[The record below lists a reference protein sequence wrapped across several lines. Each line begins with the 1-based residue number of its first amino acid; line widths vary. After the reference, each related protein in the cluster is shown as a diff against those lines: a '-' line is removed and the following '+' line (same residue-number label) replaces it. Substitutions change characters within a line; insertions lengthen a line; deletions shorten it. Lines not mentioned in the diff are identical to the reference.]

1 MWAHGRAYAACGCL
15 TVSAHLEGSGGG
27 CGNTVLGGSRM
38 LQSRLDGRWVFV
50 QTSLPIRACR
60 VGGRGRAGSAGWG
73 LGCHLRVRA
82 LSQGTGARAR
92 WEGSPSSP
100 LPPPPPVE
108 LKSCACALVLR
119 AARRGWA
126 RAGPLYGR
134 GGVAA
139 LGAPARASCWVW
151 SPPARAPAARRRG
164 LPAPVWA
171 GGGGLASCRGAA
183 SGPAFAFYGNNA
195 TGLGFLCPPS
205 PSLGARPLAARGR
218 DLPEVGR
225 AAAAAPGGPAVTT
238 ALFCAFVVRH
248 G

>member
-1 MWAHGRAYAACGCL
+1 MGLCPNQFAHSGLPGWRARQGR
-15 TVSAHLEGSGGG
+15 
-27 CGNTVLGGSRM
+27 LG
-38 LQSRLDGRWVFV
+38 
-50 QTSLPIRACR
+50 R
-60 VGGRGRAGSAGWG
+60 VGAGMPS
-73 LGCHLRVRA
+73 
-82 LSQGTGARAR
+82 ARAR
-92 WEGSPSSP
+92 SIAGYWGACALGRKPFLSAS
-100 LPPPPPVE
+100 PPPPVE